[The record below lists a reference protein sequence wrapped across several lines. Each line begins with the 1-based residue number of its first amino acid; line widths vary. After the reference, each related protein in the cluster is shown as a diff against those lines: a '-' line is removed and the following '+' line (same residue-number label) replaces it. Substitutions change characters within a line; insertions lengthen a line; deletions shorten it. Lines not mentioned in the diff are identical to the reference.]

1 MRNPIVTALARL
13 WAFLDRRPNRTV
25 VVLVAAPAR
34 PDPWTRPWTS
44 PTKEQAQA
52 ILRDQANTPRPPRRR
67 LVIAPYGIRL
77 AQPVAVRASRPGPAW
92 TWVG

>member
-13 WAFLDRRPNRTV
+13 WAFLNRRTVRTV
-25 VVLVAAPAR
+25 VILVAAPVR
-34 PDPWTRPWTS
+34 TDPWTRPWTS
-44 PTKEQAQA
+44 PGKEQAQA
-52 ILRDQANTPRPPRRR
+52 ILQARTRRR

-77 AQPVAVRASRPGPAW
+77 DQPVAVRAARPGHAW

>member
-1 MRNPIVTALARL
+1 MRNPIATALARL
-13 WAFLDRRPNRTV
+13 WAFFDRRTTRTV
-25 VVLVAAPAR
+25 VVLVAAPLR
-34 PDPWTRPWTS
+34 TDPWTRPWTS

-52 ILRDQANTPRPPRRR
+52 ILRDQASTPHPPRR